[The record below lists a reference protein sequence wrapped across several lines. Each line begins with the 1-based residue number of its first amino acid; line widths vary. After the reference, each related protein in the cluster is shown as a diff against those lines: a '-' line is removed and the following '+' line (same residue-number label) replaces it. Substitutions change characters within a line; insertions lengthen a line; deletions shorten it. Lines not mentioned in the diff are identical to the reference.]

1 MFLIGFR
8 IISFD
13 IFNRSEDSGWD
24 SHGNEQSIPLRA
36 VGKPHESFSAF
47 CWSVSDGIGGQKHHH
62 LIWHWNFSTWQKKTD
77 WLTDWSCLS
86 IISIR
91 TSFEHQWTGGCDWR
105 RLVALH
111 PEEVSLFFLLLLMTW
126 ILSATTKHLL
136 TSCDGCKRVFRR
148 LPTFAYHWTDKS
160 LRHQHA
166 SPYILIHISD
176 IQNAIVVTYSSVQC
190 FRTPRQLTPRNP
202 QGNLSFLFFLNIGR
216 KSLRDRQR
224 RWIVARRKKS
234 KP

>member
-36 VGKPHESFSAF
+36 VGKKKTTRKFF
-47 CWSVSDGIGGQKHHH
+47 CIQ
-62 LIWHWNFSTWQKKTD
+62 LIRIRWHWGTKTSSSYMALEFLHMTKKTD

-111 PEEVSLFFLLLLMTW
+111 PEEVSLFSSSSFDDLD
-126 ILSATTKHLL
+126 TKCNHK
-136 TSCDGCKRVFRR
+136 TSSDLVWWLQTSF
-148 LPTFAYHWTDKS
+148 PP
-160 LRHQHA
+160 
-166 SPYILIHISD
+166 SPHIC
-176 IQNAIVVTYSSVQC
+176 I
-190 FRTPRQLTPRNP
+190 PL
-202 QGNLSFLFFLNIGR
+202 
-216 KSLRDRQR
+216 DRQ
-224 RWIVARRKKS
+224 ISPASARVSVHPHPYFRYS
-234 KP
+234 KCHRSYVFIGTMLPHPTPADSAQSTGKLVFSFFFKYW